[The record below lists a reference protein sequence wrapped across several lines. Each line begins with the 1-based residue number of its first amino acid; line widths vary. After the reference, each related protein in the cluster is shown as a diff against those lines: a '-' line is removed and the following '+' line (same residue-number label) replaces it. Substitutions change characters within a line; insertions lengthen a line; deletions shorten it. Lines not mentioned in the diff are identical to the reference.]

1 MFDRILIANRGE
13 IACRIIS
20 TASRMGVETV
30 AIYSDADSR
39 SRHVALADHAVR
51 IGPAQPSESYLNI
64 GRVIGAAASAEV
76 CAIHP
81 GYGFLSENAEF
92 AEAVREAG
100 IEFIGPRP
108 EAIRLMGRKDE
119 AKLAMEKAGVPVV
132 PGYSGSDQDSERLLE
147 EADRIGFPL
156 LIKPVDGG
164 GGKGM
169 RSVFRREDFIASLNM
184 AKLEAAGAFGS
195 DRVLIER
202 LISRPRH
209 IEIQIVG
216 DTHGNAVHLYERECS
231 LQRRFQKIVE
241 ESPAPGLSRE
251 QARRLGEISVKAAKS
266 IGYVGAG
273 TLEFIAEFDGGF
285 RPDGFWFME
294 MNTRIQVEHP
304 VTELTTGVDIVEW
317 QLRIAAGEKLPAL
330 QSEIGSSG
338 HAVEAR
344 LYAEDPGRDFLPSG
358 GRITRLSL
366 PNDARVDRGIDE
378 GDAVGA
384 RYDPMVAK
392 LIVHRETRADA
403 IGALGKALSETE
415 VSGFATNAL
424 FLSALTSCEQFLQ
437 GNCDTEFVERDF
449 CPAGSDADPTDQ
461 AIAIAALAVSTRQGQ
476 LPADAGFALWA
487 SHRAKVQL
495 ESRQRK
501 FEAEIAFPTNTSCEV
516 RVHEKRFRF
525 AYSQEEWTFDGRKI
539 SKIAFSSGPRVGVS
553 LDGYW
558 EFQHSDPYDRSSS
571 EQSGSEF
578 INTPVPGEVKSVRV
592 AKGDRVEAGA
602 EICVVESMKMEHTI
616 AASRDG
622 KIAEVYLKTG
632 DSISDGAPVVRFEE

>member
-1 MFDRILIANRGE
+1 MFNRILIANRGE

-20 TASRMGVETV
+20 TAGRMGVETV

-39 SRHVALADHAVR
+39 SRHVALADHAIR
-51 IGPAQPSESYLNI
+51 IGPAQPRESYLNI
-64 GRVIGAAASAEV
+64 DRVIEAAASAEV

-92 AEAVREAG
+92 AEAVRNAG

-108 EAIRLMGRKDE
+108 DAIRLMGRKDE

-132 PGYSGSDQDSERLLE
+132 PGYSGPDQGSERLLE
-147 EADRIGFPL
+147 EAARIGFPL

-169 RSVFRREDFIASLNM
+169 RSVFNRDDFIASLNM
-184 AKLEAAGAFGS
+184 AKLEALGAFGS

-202 LISRPRH
+202 LVSRPRH

-285 RPDGFWFME
+285 RSDGFWFME

-317 QLRIAAGEKLPAL
+317 QLRIAAGEALPAL
-330 QSEIGSSG
+330 QSEIKSSG
-338 HAVEAR
+338 HAIEAR
-344 LYAEDPGRDFLPSG
+344 LYAEDPGKDFLPSA

-366 PNDARVDRGIDE
+366 PSDARVDRGIDE
-378 GDAVGA
+378 GDAVGS

-403 IGALGKALSETE
+403 IAALGKALSETE

-424 FLSALTSCEQFLQ
+424 FLSALTSNEQFLQ

-449 CPAGSDADPTDQ
+449 CPLDPGADPSEE
-461 AIAIAALAVSTRQGQ
+461 AIAIAALAVLTRRGR
-476 LPADAGFALWA
+476 LPADAGFVLWT
-487 SHRAKVQL
+487 SHPATVQL
-495 ESRQRK
+495 ESRQRT
-501 FEAEIAFPTNTSCEV
+501 FEAKVVFPTRVSCEV
-516 RVHEKRFRF
+516 RVREKRFRF
-525 AYSQEEWTFDGRKI
+525 AYSQEDWTLDGRKI
-539 SKIAFSSGPRVGVS
+539 SRIAFSSGSRVAVS
-553 LDGYW
+553 LGGYW
-558 EFQHSDPYDRSSS
+558 EFQHLDPYDRTSS

-578 INTPVPGEVKSVRV
+578 ISTPVPGEVKSVRV
-592 AKGDRVEAGA
+592 AEGDRVETGD

-616 AASRDG
+616 TASCDG
-622 KIAEVYLKTG
+622 KIAEVYLKAG
-632 DSISDGAPVVRFEE
+632 DSISDGANVVRFED

>member
-1 MFDRILIANRGE
+1 MFNRILIANRGE

-30 AIYSDADSR
+30 AVYSDADSG
-39 SRHVALADHAVR
+39 SRHVALADHAIR
-51 IGPAQPSESYLNI
+51 IGPAQPRESYLNI
-64 GRVIGAAASAEV
+64 GRVIEAAASAEV

-92 AEAVREAG
+92 AEAVRDAG
-100 IEFIGPRP
+100 FEFVGPRP

-119 AKLAMEKAGVPVV
+119 AKLAMENAGVPVV
-132 PGYSGSDQDSERLLE
+132 PGYSGSDQSSERLLE

-156 LIKPVDGG
+156 LIKPVEGG

-169 RSVFRREDFIASLNM
+169 RSVFKHEDFIASLDI
-184 AKLEAAGAFGS
+184 AKLEALGSFGS

-216 DTHGNAVHLYERECS
+216 DTHGNAVHLNERECS

-241 ESPAPGLSRE
+241 EAPAPGLSRE
-251 QARRLGEISVKAAKS
+251 QACRLGEISVKAAKS

-273 TLEFIAEFDGGF
+273 TLEFIAEFDDGF

-317 QLRIAAGEKLPAL
+317 QLRIAAGEALPAL
-330 QSEIGSSG
+330 QSEIKSSG
-338 HAVEAR
+338 HAIEAR
-344 LYAEDPGRDFLPSG
+344 LYAEDPGRDFLPSA

-366 PNDARVDRGIDE
+366 PNDARVDTGIDE

-392 LIVHRETRADA
+392 LIVLRETRAAA
-403 IGALGKALSETE
+403 IGALAKALSETE
-415 VSGFATNAL
+415 VSGVATNML
-424 FLSALTSCEQFLQ
+424 FLSALAGDEQFLR
-437 GNCDTEFVERDF
+437 GNCDTGFVERDF
-449 CPAGSDADPTDQ
+449 CPIGPDAVPPDDV
-461 AIAIAALAVSTRQGQ
+461 IAIAVLVVSTRLRR
-476 LPADAGFALWA
+476 LPPDVGFALWA
-487 SHRAKVQL
+487 SHCATARL
-495 ESRQRK
+495 ENRGRI
-501 FEAEIAFPTNTSCEV
+501 FEAGVEFPTGVSCEV

-525 AYSQEEWTFDGRKI
+525 AYSHEDWTLGGRRI
-539 SKIAFSSGPRVGVS
+539 SRIAFSCGSRVGVS
-553 LDGYW
+553 LGGYW

-571 EQSGSEF
+571 EQSSSEF
-578 INTPVPGEVKSVRV
+578 ISTPVPGEVKSIRV

-602 EICVVESMKMEHTI
+602 EVCVVESMKMEHTI
-616 AASRDG
+616 TSSRDG
-622 KIAEVYLKTG
+622 KVAEVCLKVG
-632 DSISDGAPVVRFEE
+632 DSISDGAPVVRFED

>member
-1 MFDRILIANRGE
+1 MFNRILIANRGE

-30 AIYSDADSR
+30 AIYSDADSG
-39 SRHVALADHAVR
+39 SRHVALADHAIR

-64 GRVIGAAASAEV
+64 GRVIEAAASAKV

-81 GYGFLSENAEF
+81 GYGFLSESAEF
-92 AEAVREAG
+92 AEAVRNAG
-100 IEFIGPRP
+100 LKFIGPSP
-108 EAIRLMGRKDE
+108 DAIRLMGRKDE

-132 PGYSGSDQDSERLLE
+132 PGYSGSDQASERLLE

-156 LIKPVDGG
+156 LIKPVEGG

-169 RSVFRREDFIASLNM
+169 RSVFKREDFIASLNI
-184 AKLEAAGAFGS
+184 AKLEAQGAFGS

-202 LISRPRH
+202 LVSRPRH
-209 IEIQIVG
+209 VEIQIVG

-251 QARRLGEISVKAAKS
+251 QARSLGEISVKAAKS

-317 QLRIAAGEKLPAL
+317 QLRIAAGERLPAL
-330 QSEIGSSG
+330 QSEIKSSG
-338 HAVEAR
+338 HAIEAR
-344 LYAEDPGRDFLPSG
+344 LYAEDPGKDFLPSA

-366 PNDARVDRGIDE
+366 PHGARVDRGIDE

-392 LIVHRETRADA
+392 LIVRRETRPDA
-403 IGALGKALSETE
+403 IGALGKALSETD
-415 VSGFATNAL
+415 VSGVATNAL
-424 FLSALTSCEQFLQ
+424 FLSALTGNEQFLQ
-437 GNCDTEFVERDF
+437 GICDTEFVERDF
-449 CPAGSDADPTDQ
+449 CPIDPNADPPDE
-461 AIAIAALAVSTRQGQ
+461 AVAIAALAVSTRRGR
-476 LPADAGFALWA
+476 LPADIGFALWTP
-487 SHRAKVQL
+487 HRATVSL
-495 ESRQRK
+495 ESRRRT
-501 FEAEIAFPTNTSCEV
+501 FEAEVAFPTGVSCEV
-516 RVHEKRFRF
+516 GVRGQRFRF
-525 AYSQEEWTFDGRKI
+525 AYSQRDWTLDGRRI
-539 SKIAFSSGPRVGVS
+539 SRIAFSSGSRVGVS
-553 LDGYW
+553 LGRYW
-558 EFQHSDPYDRSSS
+558 EFQLSDPYDRTSS

-578 INTPVPGEVKSVRV
+578 IAAPVPGEVKSVQV
-592 AKGDRVEAGA
+592 AKGDRVNAGA

-616 AASRDG
+616 TASRDG
-622 KIAEVYLKTG
+622 EIAEVYFNVG
-632 DSISDGAPVVRFEE
+632 DSISDGAPVVRFKD

>member
-1 MFDRILIANRGE
+1 MFNRILIANRGE

-64 GRVIGAAASAEV
+64 GRVIEAAASAEV

-92 AEAVREAG
+92 AEAVRNAG
-100 IEFIGPRP
+100 IEFIGPHP

-132 PGYSGSDQDSERLLE
+132 PGYSGSDQGSERLLE

-169 RSVFRREDFIASLNM
+169 RSVFRREDFIASLNI

-251 QARRLGEISVKAAKS
+251 QARMLGEISVKAAKS

-330 QSEIGSSG
+330 QSEINSSG

-424 FLSALTSCEQFLQ
+424 FLSALTSSEQFLQ

-449 CPAGSDADPTDQ
+449 CPVGPDADPSGE
-461 AIAIAALAVSTRQGQ
+461 AIAIAALAVSTRRGRF
-476 LPADAGFALWA
+476 PADAGFALWTT
-487 SHRAKVQL
+487 HRAKVQL
-495 ESRQRK
+495 ESRRRI
-501 FEAEIAFPTNTSCEV
+501 FEAEVAFPTNTSCEV
-516 RVHEKRFRF
+516 QVREKRFQF
-525 AYSQEEWTFDGRKI
+525 AYSQEDWTLDGRKI
-539 SKIAFSSGPRVGVS
+539 SRIAFSSGSRVGVS
-553 LDGYW
+553 LGGYW

-578 INTPVPGEVKSVRV
+578 ITAPVPGEVKSVQV
-592 AKGDRVEAGA
+592 AKGDRVNAGT

-616 AASRDG
+616 TASRDG
-622 KIAEVYLKTG
+622 EIAEVYFNVG
-632 DSISDGAPVVRFEE
+632 DSISDGAPVVRFKD